1 MLEQEQDLC
10 LIAVIFHQTTFL
22 NKNKNFEKKK
32 SLITK
37 SLFSNKN
44 RHMFSSLFGA
54 RLTEEDY
61 EIPVYFIRIG
71 SNGLGPNGYFRMDS
85 RI

>member
-1 MLEQEQDLC
+1 MC

-22 NKNKNFEKKK
+22 NKNKNFEEKKK

-71 SNGLGPNGYFRMDS
+71 SNGLGSNGYFRMDS